1 MNYLEIQMTN
11 KHLGSSFDDFLEE
24 EGLLEEC
31 KEGARKKVEAL
42 IKNNEKETRIFYDVH
57 NKYFVEDLIKAIQTL
72 FSKYPSM
79 SMMEAIHPLGRRYIS
94 LSIDDEDTY
103 VDMDLP
109 KLLSVGT
116 ANLNIG
122 FLDESRKSLQES
134 IDKIK
139 EKIDEP

>member
-1 MNYLEIQMTN
+1 
-11 KHLGSSFDDFLEE
+11 
-24 EGLLEEC
+24 
-31 KEGARKKVEAL
+31 
-42 IKNNEKETRIFYDVH
+42 
-57 NKYFVEDLIKAIQTL
+57 
-72 FSKYPSM
+72 M